1 MFEQLKQFLSRLSLG
16 QRLALGAVTIGSIL
30 LLLGIAYWAG
40 RPEYAL
46 LFGGLSPSD
55 ANRIVETLR
64 EESVPYQ
71 LKEGGTAIWV
81 PRDRVYELRLRFAGE
96 GLVSDGPVGYEL
108 FDKNTLGMTDFMQ
121 RLNYKRALEGELART
136 IMSLQQVELAK
147 VHLVLPERSPFR
159 ETQVA
164 PSASVLLSL
173 KSGARLTEE
182 QIDGITALVAGAVE
196 GLDPANVTV
205 LDARGNL
212 LSNPDAGNAELALS
226 STQLKLRQ
234 ALETHLTEKGQSMLD
249 RVLGPGNAIVRVS
262 ATLNF
267 NQSVTER
274 QLIDPESAT
283 VISEER
289 LEETGTAGEGSS
301 ASSMV
306 RNYEL
311 SRTVER
317 IQQNGGD
324 IEYLTVSVI
333 LNQRFEPGPDG
344 APQPRPYTTDELR
357 EIEELV
363 KNAVGFR
370 PERGDRFAIHQ
381 TRFDTQID
389 DQIAQELREQR
400 RQEQL
405 NLYLRYGLM
414 VLALGL
420 AVWLLRAL
428 VRRMGELTGETQVL
442 IGRIDGKHRALDAPE
457 GVLGALQGK
466 GMPRLESGESDEE
479 LVLID
484 DIYTSR
490 LSSEAK
496 ARLKAKHILF
506 EEVQKQVNEKPEE
519 AAEIIR
525 SWLVADMQN

>member
-1 MFEQLKQFLSRLSLG
+1 MVEQFKQFLSRLSSG
-16 QRLALGAVTIGSIL
+16 QRLALGVVTVGSVL

-46 LFGGLSPSD
+46 LFGSLSSSD
-55 ANRIVETLR
+55 ASRIVEALR
-64 EESVPYQ
+64 EENIPYQ

-81 PRDRVYELRLRFAGE
+81 PRDRVYELRLRFVGE

-136 IMSLQQVELAK
+136 IMSLQQIELAK

-159 ETQVA
+159 ETQIA

-173 KSGARLTEE
+173 KSGARLTEK

-212 LSNPDAGNAELALS
+212 LSNPDAGNVELAFS

-234 ALETHLTEKGQSMLD
+234 ALEAHLTEKGQSMLD
-249 RVLGPGNAIVRVS
+249 RVVGPGNAIVRVS
-262 ATLNF
+262 ATLDF
-267 NQSVTER
+267 NQALTER
-274 QLIDPESAT
+274 QIIDPESAT

-289 LEETGTAGEGSS
+289 LEEANTGGEGAS

-317 IQQNGGD
+317 IQQNGGH

-333 LNQRFEPGPDG
+333 LNQRFEPGADG
-344 APQPRPYTTDELR
+344 TLQPRPYTENELR
-357 EIEELV
+357 EIEELI

-389 DQIAQELREQR
+389 DQLAQELRQQR
-400 RQEQL
+400 RQEQIH
-405 NLYLRYGLM
+405 LYLRYGLM
-414 VLALGL
+414 LLALGL

-428 VRRMGELTGETQVL
+428 VRRIGELTGETQVL
-442 IGRIDGKHRALDAPE
+442 VGRIDRAH
-457 GVLGALQGK
+457 GAL
-466 GMPRLESGESDEE
+466 GMPKGASGHLQGQSAPGLTAGSDEE

-490 LSSEAK
+490 LSAEAK

-506 EEVQKQVNEKPEE
+506 EEVNKQVNEKPEE

-525 SWLVADMQN
+525 GWLVADMPS